1 MVMVALTEPPIVG
14 ACQCP
19 LVTALLS
26 RTHTCGDPTGPCR
39 WHDGDMCGRFAVT
52 IDPALLAAEIDAAD
66 EIGRVSQSTESQR
79 LPTIPN
85 YNVAPTDPV
94 LTVVARHREPGD
106 VPTRRIRAMRWGLVP
121 TWAKAREDGR
131 PQAKG
136 APLINARAET
146 LATAATFR
154 VAAQSK
160 RCLVPMDGW
169 YEWRKQEGAKTA
181 FYMNAGA
188 GKRLFA
194 AGLWSVWKPAGV
206 QRQDAAPLLSCT
218 IVTTDAVGP
227 LLEVHDRMPLMLGA
241 ESWDRWL
248 DPDQDLDQRLLQPAG
263 QTTGIE
269 TRQVSSLVNSVAN
282 NGPDL
287 LVPDDGSPAVGEQ
300 ITLL

>member
-1 MVMVALTEPPIVG
+1 MVALTELSIVG
-14 ACQCP
+14 ACQSP
-19 LVTALLS
+19 RVTALFS
-26 RTHTCGDPTGPCR
+26 RTHTCGVGPG
-39 WHDGDMCGRFAVT
+39 WHHGDMCGRYAVT
-52 IDPALLAAEIDAAD
+52 IDPALLAVEIDAVD
-66 EIGRVSQSTESQR
+66 EISTVSQSTGPQQ
-79 LPTIPN
+79 LPAIPN

-106 VPTRRIRAMRWGLVP
+106 VPTRRVRAMRWGLVP

-131 PQAKG
+131 PQGKG
-136 APLINARAET
+136 APLINARAESLT
-146 LATAATFR
+146 TAATFR

-181 FYMNAGA
+181 FYMNAGDD
-188 GKRLFA
+188 KRLFA
-194 AGLWSVWKPAGV
+194 AGLWSVWKPSK
-206 QRQDAAPLLSCT
+206 DATPLLSCT
-218 IVTTDAVGP
+218 IVTADAVGP
-227 LLEVHDRMPLMLGA
+227 LREIHDRMPLMLSA

-263 QTTGIE
+263 QVIGIE

-282 NGPDL
+282 NGPQL
-287 LVPDDGSPAVGEQ
+287 LAPDDGTHAVGEQ

>member
-1 MVMVALTEPPIVG
+1 MVALTELSIVG
-14 ACQCP
+14 ACQSP

-26 RTHTCGDPTGPCR
+26 RTHTCGVGPG
-39 WHDGDMCGRFAVT
+39 WHDGDMCGRYAVT
-52 IDPALLAAEIDAAD
+52 IDPALLAVEIDAVD
-66 EIGRVSQSTESQR
+66 EINTVSQSTGPQL

-106 VPTRRIRAMRWGLVP
+106 VPTRRVRAMRWGLVP

-136 APLINARAET
+136 APLINARAESLT
-146 LATAATFR
+146 TAATFR

-169 YEWRKQEGAKTA
+169 YEWRKQEGVKTA
-181 FYMNAGA
+181 FYMNAGDET
-188 GKRLFA
+188 RLFA
-194 AGLWSVWKPAGV
+194 AGLWSVWKPAGL
-206 QRQDAAPLLSCT
+206 QGRDAAPLLSCT

-227 LLEVHDRMPLMLGA
+227 LREIHDRMPLMLGA

-263 QTTGIE
+263 QATGIE

-282 NGPDL
+282 NGPQL
-287 LVPDDGSPAVGEQ
+287 LAPDDGTHTVGEQ

>member
-1 MVMVALTEPPIVG
+1 
-14 ACQCP
+14 
-19 LVTALLS
+19 
-26 RTHTCGDPTGPCR
+26 
-39 WHDGDMCGRFAVT
+39 MCGRYAVT
-52 IDPALLAAEIDAAD
+52 IDPALLAVEIDAAD
-66 EIGRVSQSTESQR
+66 EIGTVSQLIGPQQ

-106 VPTRRIRAMRWGLVP
+106 VPTRRVRAMRWGLVP

-136 APLINARAET
+136 APLINARAESLT
-146 LATAATFR
+146 TAATFR

-181 FYMNAGA
+181 FYMNAGDET
-188 GKRLFA
+188 RLFA
-194 AGLWSVWKPAGV
+194 AGLWSVWRPSKEV
-206 QRQDAAPLLSCT
+206 APLLSCT

-227 LLEVHDRMPLMLGA
+227 LREIHDRMPLMLGA

-263 QTTGIE
+263 QVTGIE

-282 NGPDL
+282 NGPQL
-287 LVPDDGSPAVGEQ
+287 LAPDDGTHVVGEQ

>member
-1 MVMVALTEPPIVG
+1 MVMVALTELSIVG
-14 ACQCP
+14 ACQSP

-26 RTHTCGDPTGPCR
+26 RTHTCGVGPG
-39 WHDGDMCGRFAVT
+39 WHDGDMCGRYAVT
-52 IDPALLAAEIDAAD
+52 IDPALLAVEIDAVD
-66 EIGRVSQSTESQR
+66 EINTVSQSTGPQL

-106 VPTRRIRAMRWGLVP
+106 VPTRRVRAMRWGLVP

-136 APLINARAET
+136 APLINARAESLT
-146 LATAATFR
+146 TAATFR

-169 YEWRKQEGAKTA
+169 YEWRKQEGVKTA
-181 FYMNAGA
+181 FYMNAGDET
-188 GKRLFA
+188 RLFA
-194 AGLWSVWKPAGV
+194 AGLWSVWKPAGL
-206 QRQDAAPLLSCT
+206 QGRDAAPLLSCT

-227 LLEVHDRMPLMLGA
+227 LREIHDRMPLMLGA

-263 QTTGIE
+263 QATGIE

-282 NGPDL
+282 NGPQL
-287 LVPDDGSPAVGEQ
+287 LAPDDGTHAVGEQ

>member
-1 MVMVALTEPPIVG
+1 MVMVALTEPSIVG
-14 ACQCP
+14 ACQSP

-26 RTHTCGDPTGPCR
+26 RTHTCGVGPG
-39 WHDGDMCGRFAVT
+39 WHDGDMCGRYAVT
-52 IDPALLAAEIDAAD
+52 IDPALLAAEIDAID
-66 EIGRVSQSTESQR
+66 EISTASQASESAQQ
-79 LPTIPN
+79 LPVIPN

-146 LATAATFR
+146 LTTAATFR

-181 FYMNAGA
+181 FYMNAGD

-194 AGLWSVWKPAGV
+194 AGLWSVWKPTGL
-206 QRQDAAPLLSCT
+206 QGQDAAPLLSCT

-227 LLEVHDRMPLMLGA
+227 LREIHDRMPLMLGA
-241 ESWDRWL
+241 QSWDRWL
-248 DPDQDLDQRLLQPAG
+248 DPDRDLDQSLLRGTGDA
-263 QTTGIE
+263 TGID

-282 NGPDL
+282 NGPEL
-287 LVPDDGSPAVGEQ
+287 LAPDDGSQRVGEQ

>member
-1 MVMVALTEPPIVG
+1 
-14 ACQCP
+14 
-19 LVTALLS
+19 
-26 RTHTCGDPTGPCR
+26 
-39 WHDGDMCGRFAVT
+39 MCGRYAVT
-52 IDPALLAAEIDAAD
+52 IDPALLAVEIDAVD
-66 EIGRVSQSTESQR
+66 EIDTVSQSTGPQQ

-106 VPTRRIRAMRWGLVP
+106 VPTRRVRAMRWGLVP

-136 APLINARAET
+136 APLINARAES

-169 YEWRKQEGAKTA
+169 YEWRKQDGAKTA
-181 FYMNAGA
+181 FYMNAGD

-194 AGLWSVWKPAGV
+194 AGLWSVWKPSKE
-206 QRQDAAPLLSCT
+206 AAPLLSCT

-227 LLEVHDRMPLMLGA
+227 LLEIHDRMPLMLGA

-263 QTTGIE
+263 QVAGID

-282 NGPDL
+282 NGPEL
-287 LVPDDGSPAVGEQ
+287 LAPDDGAPAVGEQ

>member
-1 MVMVALTEPPIVG
+1 MVALTELSIVG
-14 ACQCP
+14 ACQSP

-26 RTHTCGDPTGPCR
+26 RTHTCGVGPG
-39 WHDGDMCGRFAVT
+39 WHDGDMCGRYAVT
-52 IDPALLAAEIDAAD
+52 IDPALLAVEIDAAD
-66 EIGRVSQSTESQR
+66 EIGTVSQLIGPQQ

-106 VPTRRIRAMRWGLVP
+106 VPTRRVRAMRWGLVP

-136 APLINARAET
+136 APLINARAESLT
-146 LATAATFR
+146 TAATFR

-181 FYMNAGA
+181 FYMNAGD

-194 AGLWSVWKPAGV
+194 AGLWSVWRPSKE
-206 QRQDAAPLLSCT
+206 AAPLLSCT

-227 LLEVHDRMPLMLGA
+227 LREIHDRMPLMLGA

-248 DPDQDLDQRLLQPAG
+248 DPDQDLDQRLLRPAG
-263 QTTGIE
+263 QATGIE
-269 TRQVSSLVNSVAN
+269 TRRVSSLVNSVAN
-282 NGPDL
+282 NGPQL
-287 LVPDDGSPAVGEQ
+287 LAPDDGTHAVGEQ

>member
-1 MVMVALTEPPIVG
+1 MVALMEPSIVG
-14 ACQCP
+14 ACQSP
-19 LVTALLS
+19 LVTDPLS
-26 RTHTCGDPTGPCR
+26 RTTTCGVGPG
-39 WHDGDMCGRFAVT
+39 WHDGHMCGRYAVT
-52 IDPALLAAEIDAAD
+52 IDPALLAAEIDAVD
-66 EIGRVSQSTESQR
+66 EISTTSQAPGSAQQ

-106 VPTRRIRAMRWGLVP
+106 VPTRRVRAMRWGLVP
-121 TWAKAREDGR
+121 NWAKAREDGR
-131 PQAKG
+131 PESKG

-146 LATAATFR
+146 LTTAATFR

-169 YEWRKQEGAKTA
+169 YEWRKEEGAKTA
-181 FYMNAGA
+181 FYMNARD

-194 AGLWSVWKPAGV
+194 AGLWSVWKPAG
-206 QRQDAAPLLSCT
+206 QQGRDAAPLLSCT

-227 LLEVHDRMPLMLGA
+227 LQEIHDRMPLMLGA
-241 ESWDRWL
+241 DAWDRWL
-248 DPDQDLDQRLLQPAG
+248 DPDRELDQSLLQVSGTAAG
-263 QTTGIE
+263 ID

-282 NGPDL
+282 NGPEL
-287 LVPDDGSPAVGEQ
+287 LVPDDGSPAVGQQ

>member
-1 MVMVALTEPPIVG
+1 MVALTELSIVG
-14 ACQCP
+14 ACQSP

-26 RTHTCGDPTGPCR
+26 RTHTCGVGPG
-39 WHDGDMCGRFAVT
+39 WHDGDMCGRYAVT
-52 IDPALLAAEIDAAD
+52 IDPALLAVEIDAVD
-66 EIGRVSQSTESQR
+66 EINTVSQSTGPQL

-106 VPTRRIRAMRWGLVP
+106 VPTRRVRAMRWGLVP

-136 APLINARAET
+136 APLINARAESLT
-146 LATAATFR
+146 TAATFR

-169 YEWRKQEGAKTA
+169 YEWRKQEGVKTA
-181 FYMNAGA
+181 FYMNAGDET
-188 GKRLFA
+188 RLFA
-194 AGLWSVWKPAGV
+194 AGLWSVWKPAG
-206 QRQDAAPLLSCT
+206 RQGRDAAPLLSCT

-227 LLEVHDRMPLMLGA
+227 LREIHDRMPLMLGA

-248 DPDQDLDQRLLQPAG
+248 DPDQDLDRRLLQPAG
-263 QTTGIE
+263 QATGIE

-282 NGPDL
+282 NGPQL
-287 LVPDDGSPAVGEQ
+287 LAPDDGTHAVGEQ

>member
-1 MVMVALTEPPIVG
+1 MVALTELSIVG
-14 ACQCP
+14 ACQSP

-26 RTHTCGDPTGPCR
+26 RTHTCGVGPG
-39 WHDGDMCGRFAVT
+39 WHDGDMCGRYAVT
-52 IDPALLAAEIDAAD
+52 IDPALLAVEIDAVD
-66 EIGRVSQSTESQR
+66 EINTVSQSTGPQL

-106 VPTRRIRAMRWGLVP
+106 VPTRRVRAMRWGLVP

-136 APLINARAET
+136 APLINARAESLT
-146 LATAATFR
+146 TAATFR

-169 YEWRKQEGAKTA
+169 YEWRKQEGVKTA
-181 FYMNAGA
+181 FYMNAGDET
-188 GKRLFA
+188 RLFA
-194 AGLWSVWKPAGV
+194 AGLWSVWKPAGL
-206 QRQDAAPLLSCT
+206 QGRDAAPLLSCT

-227 LLEVHDRMPLMLGA
+227 LREIHDRMPLMLGA

-263 QTTGIE
+263 QATGIE

-282 NGPDL
+282 NGPQL
-287 LVPDDGSPAVGEQ
+287 LAPDDGTHAVGEQ

>member
-1 MVMVALTEPPIVG
+1 MVALTELSIVG
-14 ACQCP
+14 ACQSP

-26 RTHTCGDPTGPCR
+26 RTHTCGVGPG
-39 WHDGDMCGRFAVT
+39 WHDGDMCGRYAVT
-52 IDPALLAAEIDAAD
+52 IDPALLAVEIDAVD
-66 EIGRVSQSTESQR
+66 EINTVSQSTGPQL

-106 VPTRRIRAMRWGLVP
+106 VPTRRVRAMRWGLVP

-136 APLINARAET
+136 APLINARAESLT
-146 LATAATFR
+146 TAATFR

-169 YEWRKQEGAKTA
+169 YEWRTQEGVKTA
-181 FYMNAGA
+181 FYMNAGDET
-188 GKRLFA
+188 RLFA
-194 AGLWSVWKPAGV
+194 AGLWSVWKPAGL
-206 QRQDAAPLLSCT
+206 QGRDAAPLLSCT

-227 LLEVHDRMPLMLGA
+227 LREIHDRMPLMLGA

-263 QTTGIE
+263 QATGIE

-282 NGPDL
+282 NGPQL
-287 LVPDDGSPAVGEQ
+287 LAPDDGTHAVGEQ